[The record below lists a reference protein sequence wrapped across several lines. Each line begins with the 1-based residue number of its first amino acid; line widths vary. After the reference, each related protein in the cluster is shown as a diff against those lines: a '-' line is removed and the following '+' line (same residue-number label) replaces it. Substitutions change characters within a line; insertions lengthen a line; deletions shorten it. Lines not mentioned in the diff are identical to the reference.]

1 MIIKRQ
7 GAAVSPTTPRKHL
20 QTQCYNLPGFLS
32 SSIGQLL
39 GSLMFG
45 LQCLHHGSPEQIS
58 TLNAIDSLL
67 RLKIDL
73 KQLEGRDYGR

>member
-1 MIIKRQ
+1 MRAETAR
-7 GAAVSPTTPRKHL
+7 AAVSPTAPRKHF
-20 QTQCYNLPGFLS
+20 QTQYYNLPGFMS

-45 LQCLHHGSPEQIS
+45 LQCLHNGSPEQIS

-73 KQLEGRDYGR
+73 KQFEGRGYGR